1 MKKPSNYLI
10 RFLGAL
16 LLVANFQVYAVPTL
30 YFDGDTNYDA
40 ITGLL
45 TINAVLTGSVDIAPP
60 PGLDGSSMTLSTSF
74 GSVSSAGGTTT
85 GFFGSAPGAPDL
97 SIIDGNA
104 VTLLEGEIMDLILR
118 GEDGRDSGIL
128 AANFSP
134 TAGSLLGD
142 FADPS
147 GIFALEL
154 NLTSVF
160 GPGIFDEDFS
170 GQADGRVTPG
180 EAFPPSLIP
189 EPDLL
194 VLLAMSLLGLL
205 AGQMYLKRT
214 KNY

>member
-1 MKKPSNYLI
+1 MNKPSKYTM
-10 RFLGAL
+10 RFLGML
-16 LLVANFQVYAVPTL
+16 FLVANFQVHAVPTL

-40 ITGLL
+40 ISGLL
-45 TINAVLTGSVDIAPP
+45 TIDAVLTGSVDVAPP
-60 PGLDGSSMTLSTSF
+60 PSLDGSSLTLSTSF
-74 GSVSSAGGTTT
+74 GSVSSAGGITT

-97 SIIDGNA
+97 RIADGNSNI
-104 VTLLEGEIMDLILR
+104 LLEGEIMDLLLR
-118 GEDGRDSGIL
+118 GADGADLGIL
-128 AANFSP
+128 AANFTP

-142 FADPS
+142 FSDPS

-160 GPGIFDEDFS
+160 GAGMFDEDFS
-170 GQADGRVTPG
+170 GQADGRITPG

-214 KNY
+214 NHY